1 MKTKVYGN
9 CLTFVSI
16 ANDNDIFWRIDD
28 VNYTFERFTK
38 GMQVSTFVLNK
49 ETAARLVIVSTD
61 PSVVVKLCLCTN
73 SSKHIGM
80 IYN

>member
-1 MKTKVYGN
+1 M
-9 CLTFVSI
+9 SI

-73 SSKHIGM
+73 SSKHSGM